1 MQEFDE
7 LTALVKRSVAV
18 REKARRRGKF
28 GAADELRTLLAD
40 LGVELQDKAI
50 VLENE
55 SASQWRWRTKP
66 SVVGDE
72 VAESP
77 APAEEEK
84 LTQLKLKGGVVAK
97 ILETGAG
104 SEAKKGQKVRVK
116 YVGALKSTGKK
127 FDSGKIDFVLGD
139 GEVIQGWDLGV
150 AGMLP
155 KEKRRLKIPPAMAY
169 GPRGSPPAI
178 PPNATLI
185 FDIQLIKILK

>member
-1 MQEFDE
+1 
-7 LTALVKRSVAV
+7 
-18 REKARRRGKF
+18 
-28 GAADELRTLLAD
+28 
-40 LGVELQDKAI
+40 
-50 VLENE
+50 
-55 SASQWRWRTKP
+55 
-66 SVVGDE
+66 